1 MNCLILTGFSEK
13 ISGRVNSNRI
23 INLLEVFPDSITDG
37 IGYPFDTI
45 QLEYVSYDCNS
56 TEFKIDTRTSA
67 SLNIIPGILELH
79 NVAISIQATLSPVH
93 VIAFVF
99 RADWALGGIN
109 GHFTIE
115 DNIETSQLYIKGGPQ
130 GEVTLNFEDI
140 IGNLAGK
147 DLSLPIGSLTFK
159 DVVIH
164 GAIDTISGGTAT
176 FSIRG
181 KYGQNNLIYIAL
193 QKQVS
198 SRSKY
203 AAAFAS
209 EFSSFKFAELI
220 NDLTGVDISDIPL
233 FGSLVVPHMAV
244 TIATDDIQLIEQF
257 DTQLLSLT
265 GYHVGKGF
273 TAFFMFTNKPVSMS
287 YSNYLFSFKVLN
299 GESIS
304 VKSLL
309 SQIPGLNVNSLDL
322 PPGISNLLD
331 LAIRLFTL
339 NTTSKELTF
348 SAILPGSL
356 KFFDDLL
363 TIQNPAVVMHAVLK
377 SPRKIYVDVSGK
389 IEIGGKGYSIV
400 IDRDEASGK
409 YVLKVDIGR
418 IDIAKIIEEFGAAV
432 VPDELSSIVRSA
444 GFIQFAINDVHITYP
459 FGGKPKQIQIA
470 GEPQISGFNV
480 PLMSAIIIKQAGK
493 SQLIQGFQLGRVKIS
508 DLIQSISGHS
518 VSSIAILNQ
527 ELEAAILISPVT
539 LPGVNLIGSKLS
551 KFTIS
556 KGVSFQAVMQWPPGC
571 SSDAFCAVAQSA
583 VGADAKFSLQGTIAN
598 ARSFTLTAAVTDV
611 RLGSVVLANAGLKVT
626 VGNQAEVGIFGSV
639 KLTNPAITL
648 TGAIRVGTRGVVL
661 EMTMSGCWE
670 QAFGADWLTICNLQI
685 SVSLKPGVPLA
696 GFAFGGEIKL
706 GKPSCGN
713 QIQASGFVGIDPLSP
728 QENYYYVNI
737 PGKFT
742 IGSALQAFCVNVNLP
757 KPVADSGF
765 PEGFLSSFSLIGKEL
780 PHAGISIP
788 QGFRLKGTINILGL
802 EASVDVTM
810 SIPKGIMMDVSLP
823 PLNLAGNLLS
833 MYASSSDR
841 SKGPYLV
848 VNITLLPRPSV
859 FVEASGYVSVL
870 GFSAEA
876 KLRITNTEYLYSI
889 SGRFLGLFEAKLE
902 ITASYGDIRSAS
914 FRVRGSFKN
923 DLFTRIADLVDNAIK
938 KSAEE
943 ATAAISAAQ
952 RDVNNAKGA
961 FDDANG
967 ELSKAQRDVDGVNA
981 DFDAAIRSLQSAQAD
996 VRGLCTPPNCGDGK
1010 IFVIHS
1016 HIVIQFEK
1024 SVVELL

>member
-1 MNCLILTGFSEK
+1 MK
-13 ISGRVNSNRI
+13 IV
-23 INLLEVFPDSITDG
+23 
-37 IGYPFDTI
+37 
-45 QLEYVSYDCNS
+45 
-56 TEFKIDTRTSA
+56 TRTST
-67 SLNIIPGILELH
+67 SLNIIPGILKLY
-79 NVAISIQATLSPVH
+79 NATISFESTLSPVH
-93 VIAFVF
+93 VIAFII
-99 RADWALGGIN
+99 RADWALGGIS

-115 DNIETSQLYIKGGPQ
+115 DNIETGQLYIEGGPH

-140 IGNLAGK
+140 IGKLARE
-147 DLSLPIGSLTFK
+147 DLSLPIGSLTFR
-159 DVVIH
+159 DVLIH

-198 SRSKY
+198 SSSKY

-209 EFSSFKFAELI
+209 EFSSFKFAELMD
-220 NDLTGVDISDIPL
+220 DLTGVDISDIPL

-273 TAFFMFTNKPVSMS
+273 TAFFMFTNEPVSMS
-287 YSNYLFSFKVLN
+287 YSNYQFSFKVLN
-299 GESIS
+299 GKSVR

-309 SQIPGLNVNSLDL
+309 SQIPGLNLDSLDL
-322 PPGISNLLD
+322 PPGVSNLLD
-331 LAIRLFTL
+331 LAIRSFAL

-348 SAILPGSL
+348 SAILPDSL
-356 KFFDDLL
+356 KFFDDQL

-400 IDRDEASGK
+400 IVRDETSDR

-418 IDIAKIIEEFGAAV
+418 IDIANIIKEFGAAV

-508 DLIQSISGHS
+508 DLIRSISGHS

-539 LPGVNLIGSKLS
+539 LPGVNLVGSKLS
-551 KFTIS
+551 GFSIN

-583 VGADAKFSLQGTIAN
+583 LGADAKFSLQGTIAN
-598 ARSFTLTAAVTDV
+598 ARSFILTAAVTNV

-639 KLTNPAITL
+639 KLTNPAIIL

-661 EMTMSGCWE
+661 EMMMSGCWE
-670 QAFGADWLTICNLQI
+670 QAFGADWLTVCNLQI

-706 GKPSCGN
+706 GNPSCGN
-713 QIQASGFVGIDPLSP
+713 QIQASGFIGIDPLSP

-737 PGKFT
+737 PGEFT
-742 IGSALQAFCVNVNLP
+742 IRSALQAFCVNVNLP

-765 PEGFLSSFSLIGKEL
+765 PEGFLSSFSLFGKEL

-788 QGFRLKGTINILGL
+788 PGFRLKGTFNILGL
-802 EASVDVTM
+802 RASVDATL
-810 SIPKGIMMDVSLP
+810 SLPKGIKMAVSLP

-833 MYASSSDR
+833 MYASSRDKAR
-841 SKGPYLV
+841 GPYLV
-848 VNITLLPRPSV
+848 VDITLLPRPSV

-870 GFSAEA
+870 GISAEA

-889 SGRFLGLFEAKLE
+889 SGRFLGLFEANLE

-943 ATAAISAAQ
+943 ATRAISAAQ
-952 RDVNNAKGA
+952 KKVENAKGA
-961 FDDANG
+961 FDAANRKITAAQDSVR
-967 ELSKAQRDVDGVNA
+967 SKNA
-981 DFDAAIRSLQSAQAD
+981 DFDAAIRALRNAEND
-996 VRGLCTPPNCGDGK
+996 VRRLCTPPNCGKGK
-1010 IFVIHS
+1010 YS
-1016 HIVIQFEK
+1016 E
-1024 SVVELL
+1024 